1 MESIIQ
7 IFRMTELSITTRIKI
22 IKALGYAINNEMAM
36 SITDDLVVEL
46 ILALDPELEPELR
59 NSNRY
64 KHVFDK
70 AI

>member
-7 IFRMTELSITTRIKI
+7 IFRMTELSVATRIKI
-22 IKALGYAINNEMAM
+22 IKALGDAINNEMGM
-36 SITDDLVVEL
+36 SITDDLVIEL

-64 KHVFDK
+64 KYVFDK
-70 AI
+70 AN